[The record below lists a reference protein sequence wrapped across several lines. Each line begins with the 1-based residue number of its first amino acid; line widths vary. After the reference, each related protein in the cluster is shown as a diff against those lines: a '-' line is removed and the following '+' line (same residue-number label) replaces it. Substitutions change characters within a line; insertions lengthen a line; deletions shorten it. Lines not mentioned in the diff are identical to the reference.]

1 MRAFHAVSA
10 EHSQQRACFA
20 KSQGLGPVDDL
31 WSEEN
36 SSGAN
41 RAVHR
46 DMVVNGCSI
55 ENNHHHHVILL
66 HIFIVTTI
74 IGVW

>member
-20 KSQGLGPVDDL
+20 KSQGLGHVHKL
-31 WSEEN
+31 RSEED

-41 RAVHR
+41 LAVHH
-46 DMVVNGCSI
+46 DMVVNG
-55 ENNHHHHVILL
+55 
-66 HIFIVTTI
+66 
-74 IGVW
+74 